1 MQGIAMARD
10 SGVDTQ
16 NATGKR
22 VYSAPKLTVFGDVVT
37 LTAAGSGKY
46 NKESSSPSSW
56 VYDCEGVTPS
66 DPKWNQKACYNWY
79 P

>member
-22 VYSAPKLTVFGDVVT
+22 VYSAPRLTVFGDVAT
-37 LTAAGSGKY
+37 LTAAGSKPFTEHPKPGYGDYFTICESPKY
-46 NKESSSPSSW
+46 PA
-56 VYDCEGVTPS
+56 DT
-66 DPKWNQKACYNWY
+66 CYGR